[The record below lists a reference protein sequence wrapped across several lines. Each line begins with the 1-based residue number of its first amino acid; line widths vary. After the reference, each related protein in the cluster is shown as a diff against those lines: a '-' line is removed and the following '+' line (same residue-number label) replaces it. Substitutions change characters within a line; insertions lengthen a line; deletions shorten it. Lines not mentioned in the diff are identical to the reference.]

1 MVETACE
8 NNDEHIDSDSD
19 TIEIIVEKGM
29 VVAVLADDPNY
40 DYYLLKL
47 TTGPETIEQRF
58 SESWGGTFDRG
69 LQKL

>member
-8 NNDEHIDSDSD
+8 NNYERIDSDSN

-40 DYYLLKL
+40 YKHYLSK
-47 TTGPETIEQRF
+47 TDNRSRNI
-58 SESWGGTFDRG
+58 
-69 LQKL
+69 

>member
-1 MVETACE
+1 
-8 NNDEHIDSDSD
+8 
-19 TIEIIVEKGM
+19 M